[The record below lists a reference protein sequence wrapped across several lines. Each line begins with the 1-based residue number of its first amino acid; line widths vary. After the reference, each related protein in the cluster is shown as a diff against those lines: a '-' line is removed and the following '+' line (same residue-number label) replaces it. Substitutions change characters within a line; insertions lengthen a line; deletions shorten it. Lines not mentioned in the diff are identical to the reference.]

1 MPDTPGWGPQDP
13 QDPQGPSAPQ
23 TGPGHGGPQHGGP
36 QHGAPPY
43 GSPSYGTPPYSPP
56 YPPPPPYG
64 WAPQGP
70 WGPPPPPPP
79 KPGVIPLAP
88 LGVDHVLGG
97 AFATMR
103 RYAKPLF
110 GAALAAYAVYAVV
123 LGAALGVAYALT
135 REHYAALTA
144 DGAEFSW
151 EHGRPLLVTFGVV
164 WAAGL
169 VGALAVNSFVQATTA
184 ATLHEAVLGRPATV
198 RAVTRRAWSRTPAV
212 AAVTVVLTLILMLP
226 LGAFAL
232 LFLSFLFL
240 LLTQWVIPFGLVFL
254 ALLVVLPLAAWLY
267 VLFAFAPAA
276 AVLESAG
283 PLTALRRSARLVRG
297 AWWRT
302 FGISLLA
309 GAMVMIVYL
318 VYQLPLQFAAPEP
331 AVATPD
337 TPASDVLLDQLRS
350 QTGLYAIV
358 ALLGGLLTQLAA
370 AVFLP
375 LVTAL
380 LYIDRRIREEG
391 LAHTLAEAAS
401 QPMATDTD
409 TATDT
414 ATAPA

>member
-1 MPDTPGWGPQDP
+1 MPDTPGWGPQGSQGPHGP
-13 QDPQGPSAPQ
+13 QDPQA
-23 TGPGHGGPQHGGP
+23 GPGHGSP

-43 GSPSYGTPPYSPP
+43 GAPHYGAPQ

-64 WAPQGP
+64 WGHQAP

-88 LGVDHVLGG
+88 LGLDHILGG

-123 LGAALGVAYALT
+123 LGAALGVAYAVT
-135 REHYAALTA
+135 RDHYAALSA
-144 DGAEFSW
+144 DGAELSW
-151 EHGRPLLVTFGVV
+151 EHGRPLLVAYGVV
-164 WAAGL
+164 WAAGT

-184 ATLHEAVLGRPATV
+184 ATLHEAVLGRPTTV

-212 AAVTVVLTLILMLP
+212 AAVTLLLALILMVP
-226 LGAFAL
+226 LALLGL
-232 LFLSFLFL
+232 LFLSLLLL
-240 LLTQWVIPFGLVFL
+240 LLTQWVIPFGLIFL

-283 PLTALRRSARLVRG
+283 PLTALRRSVRLVRG

-309 GAMVMIVYL
+309 GAMAMIVYL
-318 VYQLPLQFAAPEP
+318 AYQLPLQFAAPEP
-331 AVATPD
+331 PVVTPD
-337 TPASDVLLDQLRS
+337 TSASDAMADQLRS
-350 QTGLYAIV
+350 QTSLYAIV
-358 ALLGGLLTQLAA
+358 TLLGALLTQLTA

-380 LYIDRRIREEG
+380 LYIDRRIRKEG
-391 LAHTLAEAAS
+391 LAHTLAEAS
-401 QPMATDTD
+401 SERR
-409 TATDT
+409 
-414 ATAPA
+414 